1 MCAWGPTFAF
11 RVFDFSRELVGPTRA
26 HTQRARLSGS
36 IPRGGTADII
46 FLFWSNHPQGG
57 ASKGSIYAR
66 AAPCVVWFGKK
77 IYKKDQR
84 TACGDRTHDQ
94 RIKSPTL
101 CLTELRR
108 RRYGGQA
115 NRSWFICVSRNHE
128 RERRK
133 NGITNTQLNKKRI
146 ARRGFALIK
155 VTRSKLWNSQ
165 FFLRAHQ
172 SMSPSKRKKK
182 SRGGK
187 KETCDFVTFA
197 LCDFSVHIPHE
208 KKNRRKHLPYL
219 LPFLQR
225 SAPPSQTTWRGAGP
239 ASGEAAEAK
248 FSTWPR

>member
-1 MCAWGPTFAF
+1 MGWGQLARKSKTLKAKLAL
-11 RVFDFSRELVGPTRA
+11 RGLVWPK
-26 HTQRARLSGS
+26 
-36 IPRGGTADII
+36 
-46 FLFWSNHPQGG
+46 N
-57 ASKGSIYAR
+57 
-66 AAPCVVWFGKK
+66 
-77 IYKKDQR
+77 KKDQR

-133 NGITNTQLNKKRI
+133 NGITQLNKKRI

-197 LCDFSVHIPHE
+197 LCDFSVHSTRKE
-208 KKNRRKHLPYL
+208 KQKKTPTLPAARFAKIGTPL
-219 LPFLQR
+219 SDNLAR
-225 SAPPSQTTWRGAGP
+225 SGPRLWRGRGSQVLNLAP
-239 ASGEAAEAK
+239 LDRFLRK
-248 FSTWPR
+248 TTL